1 MVNYIL
7 KSDAYGAQKKS
18 FRSELVSDNVDFLND
33 KLFLEF
39 GVMDGNSILDFYNS
53 YDSSN
58 INGHFFGFDSF
69 LGLPEEKHDK
79 HSPWRTGQFTTDGKI
94 NPSLLHNSDINV
106 IDGWFSDTLN
116 ESLLSRFENKKIG
129 IAHIDCDIYTSTVE
143 VLEFIIESDLLCDG
157 SILLYDDWGAY
168 RSSGLSEDYEY
179 KVAEARAHKE
189 MVEKYNLNFELVHKE
204 VIDPSFYI
212 MTVFKFRGKL

>member
-1 MVNYIL
+1 ML
-7 KSDAYGAQKKS
+7 PP
-18 FRSELVSDNVDFLND
+18 
-33 KLFLEF
+33 
-39 GVMDGNSILDFYNS
+39 
-53 YDSSN
+53 
-58 INGHFFGFDSF
+58 DSF
-69 LGLPEEKHDK
+69 FHSQTLSINFSLPKFFL
-79 HSPWRTGQFTTDGKI
+79 SIF
-94 NPSLLHNSDINV
+94 
-106 IDGWFSDTLN
+106 FSDTLN

>member
-1 MVNYIL
+1 MPNYVL
-7 KSDAYGAQKKS
+7 KSDPYGVKKKN
-18 FRSELVSDNVDFLND
+18 FRRKLVFDYTDFLND

-39 GVMDGNSILDFYNS
+39 GVMEGNSLLDFYDS
-53 YDSSN
+53 YEESN
-58 INGHFFGFDSF
+58 TNGCFFGCDSF
-69 LGLPEEKHDK
+69 LGLPEEMDDE

-94 NPSLLHNSDINV
+94 YPALSSNSDINIV
-106 IDGWFSDTLN
+106 DGWFSDTLN
-116 ESLLSRFENKKIG
+116 ELLLPRFENKKIG

-143 VLEFIIESDLLCDG
+143 VLEFLVKNDLFCDG

-179 KVAEARAHKE
+179 KVGEARAHKE
-189 MVEKYNLNFELVHKE
+189 MIEKYDLNFELVHKE

-212 MTVFKFRGKL
+212 MTVFRFRG